1 MTRGLGVIAAAQKEA
16 QNETVSVSREGPRR
30 RALRSSYWEGSLY
43 SLMIATAEHF
53 ALIFA
58 VSQNLS
64 NAEIGI
70 LTTAP
75 LLVGAFANLFIPG
88 EVRQSALKKWLSVFV
103 GLQILGVLGL
113 LLVSLNPHERLFEAL
128 FVCLSL
134 YWLGGLVASPLWIDW
149 MSGWLPTERLGRFF
163 SRRTA
168 WISLTTLLCTLAA
181 AATAKL
187 MDASAAFFVLMFCI
201 GLAAR
206 ITALGFVI
214 LRANPPSGKRIPKVE
229 HIGWHHL
236 KEVLMSSPGAP
247 VLIIVIA
254 AVCLRFVAGISSPYF
269 LPYMMRDLQFSPAL
283 VTVIQSVTYVS
294 TFLFMSS
301 YAESIRRYSL
311 VTATQVAFYGVAL
324 TSLAWVWFSS
334 PSAIATIQFFNGIF
348 WSGMDLC
355 LILWIQST
363 LPNSA
368 RRLMGIYVALCQ
380 MASVGGS
387 LIGAELLKT
396 YQFSN
401 FDLIEISTGLRW
413 LVAIG
418 LTVALST
425 KLSRQTSFDQSRKF
439 LIYLFMLNRLREG
452 IRIRLSTWI

>member
-1 MTRGLGVIAAAQKEA
+1 
-16 QNETVSVSREGPRR
+16 
-30 RALRSSYWEGSLY
+30 
-43 SLMIATAEHF
+43 MIATAEHF

-75 LLVGAFANLFIPG
+75 LLIGAFANLFIPG
-88 EVRQSALKKWLSVFV
+88 QIRQSALKEWLSVFV
-103 GLQILGVLGL
+103 GLQILGVFGL
-113 LLVSLNPHERLFEAL
+113 LLVSLNPQDRLFESL

-168 WISLTTLLCTLAA
+168 LISLTTLVCTLAS

-187 MDASAAFFVLMFCI
+187 MDASATFFVLMFSI

-206 ITALGFVI
+206 ITAFGFVV
-214 LRANPPSGKRIPKVE
+214 LRANPPNGRRSPKVE
-229 HIGWHHL
+229 HIGWRHL
-236 KEVLMSSPGAP
+236 KEVLMSATGAP
-247 VLIIVIA
+247 VLMIVIA
-254 AVCLRFVAGISSPYF
+254 AIGLRFVAGISSPYF
-269 LPYMMRDLQFSPAL
+269 LPYMMRDLQFSTAL

-311 VTATQVAFYGVAL
+311 VTATQVAFYGIAL

-334 PSAIATIQFFNGIF
+334 PSAIAAIQFFNGIF

-355 LILWIQST
+355 LILWIQSA
-363 LPNSA
+363 LPHSA

-387 LIGAELLKT
+387 LIGAELLQT
-396 YQFSN
+396 YHLSN

-418 LTVALST
+418 LTIALGT
-425 KLSRQTSFDQSRKF
+425 RLSQQTSFDQSGRF
-439 LIYLFMLNRLREG
+439 LMYLFMINRLREG
-452 IRIRLSTWI
+452 IRIRLNTWL